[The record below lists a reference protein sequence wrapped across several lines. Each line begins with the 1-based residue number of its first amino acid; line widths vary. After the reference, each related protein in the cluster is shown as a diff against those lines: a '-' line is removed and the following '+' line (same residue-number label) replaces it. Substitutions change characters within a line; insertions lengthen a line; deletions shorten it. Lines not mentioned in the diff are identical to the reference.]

1 MSFAITWS
9 DENGARIAAVDGRV
23 DSTNSHDFNAALQQ
37 GTGPD
42 IQALI
47 LDLAGVSFMSSAGL
61 RVLLQMAK
69 TFASP
74 RALIVCGLSPL
85 LAEIFTISGFNQIVT
100 IRKTSAAALSALTG
114 G

>member
-1 MSFAITWS
+1 MSFVIDWS

-23 DSTNSHDFNAALQQ
+23 DSTNSHDFDAALQE
-37 GTGPD
+37 GSGADTE
-42 IQALI
+42 ALI

-61 RVLLQMAK
+61 RVLLRMAK
-69 TFASP
+69 AFASP
-74 RALIVCGLSPL
+74 RTLIVCGLSPL

-100 IRKTSAAALSALTG
+100 IHKSKAAALSALTG